1 MIRFPA
7 FFIFMGFMPVKRV
20 GGCTKNLCQL
30 LFEMYEHM
38 FYNIIVRFNLM
49 KIKERR
55 FASPGS
61 MKTFMAAD
69 AATILSVY
77 SGVLTLLIG
86 VIGFFLVRTFR
97 ELDNKISAKEFESA
111 LRDIEKN
118 TDDIRRIKDN
128 YLTKDDFFREQTKT
142 EKKLDDMLKI
152 LMDLSKNQ

>member
-1 MIRFPA
+1 
-7 FFIFMGFMPVKRV
+7 
-20 GGCTKNLCQL
+20 
-30 LFEMYEHM
+30 
-38 FYNIIVRFNLM
+38 
-49 KIKERR
+49 
-55 FASPGS
+55 
-61 MKTFMAAD
+61 MAAD

-86 VIGFFLVRTFR
+86 VIGFFLVRTFK

-111 LRDIEKN
+111 QKDIEKN

-152 LMDLSKNQ
+152 LMDISKN